1 MKRTHG
7 GDWVSFID
15 RYGTDPLDFSAN
27 ISPLGLPESVRA
39 AIAAA
44 LTEADRYP
52 DRDCRA
58 LRAALAAHESIP
70 ELWLLCG
77 NGAADLIWRAVLAAK
92 PKHALLTVPCFSE
105 YEAAL
110 KAGGC
115 EIRYWPL
122 TQPFILTE
130 QILSCIDR
138 DLDLMIL
145 CNPNNPTGCT
155 IEADLLRR
163 IVRRCEETGV
173 RLLLDECFID
183 FLEEPE
189 HHTAKTLL
197 ESSSRLLILRAF
209 TKFYGLAGVRLGYG
223 MCADRTFLTAMDLA
237 GPPWSVSALAQAA
250 GLAALGDRDYA
261 ERLRTLIRTE
271 RSRLKKALEELDLRV
286 IPGEAN
292 FLLFSSDQPL
302 TEPLAARGVLIRSCG
317 DFRGLDECW
326 YRVGVRT
333 REDNDR
339 LIEVLRE
346 VLT

>member
-7 GDWVSFID
+7 GDWASFID

-110 KAGGC
+110 EAGGC

-122 TQPFILTE
+122 TH
-130 QILSCIDR
+130 R
-138 DLDLMIL
+138 
-145 CNPNNPTGCT
+145 
-155 IEADLLRR
+155 
-163 IVRRCEETGV
+163 
-173 RLLLDECFID
+173 
-183 FLEEPE
+183 
-189 HHTAKTLL
+189 
-197 ESSSRLLILRAF
+197 
-209 TKFYGLAGVRLGYG
+209 
-223 MCADRTFLTAMDLA
+223 
-237 GPPWSVSALAQAA
+237 
-250 GLAALGDRDYA
+250 
-261 ERLRTLIRTE
+261 
-271 RSRLKKALEELDLRV
+271 
-286 IPGEAN
+286 
-292 FLLFSSDQPL
+292 
-302 TEPLAARGVLIRSCG
+302 
-317 DFRGLDECW
+317 
-326 YRVGVRT
+326 
-333 REDNDR
+333 
-339 LIEVLRE
+339 
-346 VLT
+346 